1 MAKENIESCGK
12 KNPSAREI
20 ELQGEVV
27 SLKRQLGGLKTSN
40 ANYRKQVENLTKQLD
55 TADLTIDELHG

>member
-1 MAKENIESCGK
+1 MAKENIESCGT

-20 ELQGEVV
+20 ELKGEVV

-40 ANYRKQVENLTKQLD
+40 ANYRKQVENLTK
-55 TADLTIDELHG
+55 